1 MTEVDINVRI
11 RKFLSSA
18 LRDIGAGNYDGAIE
32 HLRAAE
38 VLDPENPETLFNLGI
53 SYCRKEM
60 FLEAIDLFSKVI
72 ALPRSSVDILTVL
85 KLISYCLVRLES
97 YEQALVHAGEG
108 LSLMPD
114 DTVLLNLAGFANE
127 KLDRVPQA
135 LAHYRKILEI
145 DPDNANARNSL
156 AYIMA
161 WTGTDL
167 SAALEH
173 AKAAL
178 KASPENPAYLDTLG
192 VVYLKKGNPDQAR
205 QHLKKALSLM
215 PESREIKNHINML
228 LKIQGK

>member
-108 LSLMPD
+108 LSSCP
-114 DTVLLNLAGFANE
+114 TIPCSSTSPASRT
-127 KLDRVPQA
+127 K
-135 LAHYRKILEI
+135 
-145 DPDNANARNSL
+145 S
-156 AYIMA
+156 
-161 WTGTDL
+161 WTGFPRRLRITGR
-167 SAALEH
+167 
-173 AKAAL
+173 
-178 KASPENPAYLDTLG
+178 YW
-192 VVYLKKGNPDQAR
+192 R
-205 QHLKKALSLM
+205 
-215 PESREIKNHINML
+215 
-228 LKIQGK
+228 